1 MVGVKHAS
9 RRFRVRREA
18 QLAVGHRTSGKKRR
32 RRFGGLIL
40 PGQEETFWC
49 EFETAFCGNVEVI
62 LESVRL
68 YDLFGI
74 FYIKQKVQRK
84 ASVKVMPE
92 FELMPV
98 EITRATR
105 EFQADAEEYS
115 GEKKGDDPSELYQV
129 REYRIQDSVR
139 DIHWKL
145 SAKEE
150 TFMVKE
156 RGFPFGCVVLVW
168 IDFAEK
174 ERSAAGFSRL
184 LETAASLS
192 ITLAEQKCIHLAAW
206 YEEKNERIGMRRVRD
221 EESACELIW
230 QLMGIEPYRDPVRKQ
245 ACFDDTFRGHE
256 FSSTVTIDGRGVL
269 RNDGEV
275 PELLRLYD
283 IGAAGLS
290 GLPRD
295 QERAVCLHDRGR
307 GEGCGRRK
315 RNCPACDPGSED
327 RAVCQRKTEV
337 RGRAADRG
345 CWMRSLSACSLPRGG
360 MRSFLSFRQ
369 ISAGCGCTAALPSVR
384 FS

>member
-1 MVGVKHAS
+1 MWKRMTGYFAIVLLVIYLFFMYDETVLSGILVLVILYPVCACIFLLLCRKKITAALDRVPPMGEKDKRIRAGVSVKNIS
-9 RRFRVRREA
+9 RRFPLRCEA
-18 QLAVGHRTSGKKRR
+18 QLSVGNRTSGKKIR

-156 RGFPFGCVVLVW
+156 RGFPLGCVVLVW

-206 YEEKNERIGMRRVRD
+206 YEEKNERIGMKRVKD
-221 EESACELIW
+221 EKSACELIW
-230 QLMGIEPYRDPVRKQ
+230 QLMEIEPYRDPVRKQ

-269 RNDGEV
+269 RKDGEAS
-275 PELLRLYD
+275 ELLRL
-283 IGAAGLS
+283 
-290 GLPRD
+290 
-295 QERAVCLHDRGR
+295 
-307 GEGCGRRK
+307 
-315 RNCPACDPGSED
+315 
-327 RAVCQRKTEV
+327 
-337 RGRAADRG
+337 
-345 CWMRSLSACSLPRGG
+345 
-360 MRSFLSFRQ
+360 
-369 ISAGCGCTAALPSVR
+369 
-384 FS
+384 

>member
-1 MVGVKHAS
+1 MWKRMTGYFAIVLLVIYLFFMYDETVLSGILVLVILYPVCACIFLLLCRKKITAALDRVPPMGEKDKRIRAGVSVKNIS
-9 RRFRVRREA
+9 RRFPLRCEA
-18 QLAVGHRTSGKKRR
+18 QLSVGNRTSGKKIR

-74 FYIKQKVQRK
+74 FYIKRKVQRK
-84 ASVKVMPE
+84 AYVKVMPE
-92 FELMPV
+92 FKLMPV
-98 EITRATR
+98 EITRVTR

-156 RGFPFGCVVLVW
+156 RGFPLGCVVLVW

-206 YEEKNERIGMRRVRD
+206 YEEKNERIGMKRVKD
-221 EESACELIW
+221 EKSACELIW
-230 QLMGIEPYRDPVRKQ
+230 QLMEIEPYRDPVRKQ

-269 RNDGEV
+269 RKDGEA
-275 PELLRLYD
+275 PELLRL
-283 IGAAGLS
+283 
-290 GLPRD
+290 
-295 QERAVCLHDRGR
+295 
-307 GEGCGRRK
+307 
-315 RNCPACDPGSED
+315 
-327 RAVCQRKTEV
+327 
-337 RGRAADRG
+337 
-345 CWMRSLSACSLPRGG
+345 
-360 MRSFLSFRQ
+360 
-369 ISAGCGCTAALPSVR
+369 
-384 FS
+384 

>member
-1 MVGVKHAS
+1 MTGYFATVLLVIYLFFMYDETVLSGILVLVILYPVCACIFLLLCRKKITAALDRVPPMGEKDKRIRAGVSVKNAS
-9 RRFRVRREA
+9 RRFPLRCEA
-18 QLAVGHRTSGKKRR
+18 QLSVGNRTSGKKIR

-74 FYIKQKVQRK
+74 FYIKRKVQRK
-84 ASVKVMPE
+84 AYVKVMPE
-92 FELMPV
+92 FKLMPV

-105 EFQADAEEYS
+105 EFQVDAEEYS

-156 RGFPFGCVVLVW
+156 RGFPLGCVVLVW

-206 YEEKNERIGMRRVRD
+206 YEEKNERIGMKRVKD
-221 EESACELIW
+221 EKSACELIW
-230 QLMGIEPYRDPVRKQ
+230 QLMEIEPYRDPVRKQ

-269 RNDGEV
+269 RKDGEAS
-275 PELLRLYD
+275 ELLRL
-283 IGAAGLS
+283 
-290 GLPRD
+290 
-295 QERAVCLHDRGR
+295 
-307 GEGCGRRK
+307 
-315 RNCPACDPGSED
+315 
-327 RAVCQRKTEV
+327 
-337 RGRAADRG
+337 
-345 CWMRSLSACSLPRGG
+345 
-360 MRSFLSFRQ
+360 
-369 ISAGCGCTAALPSVR
+369 
-384 FS
+384 

>member
-1 MVGVKHAS
+1 MWKRMTGYFATVLLVIYLFFMYDETVLSGILVLVILYPVCACIFLLLCRKKITAALDRVPPMGEKEKRIRAGVSVKNAS
-9 RRFRVRREA
+9 RRFPLRCEA
-18 QLAVGHRTSGKKRR
+18 QLSVGNRTSGKKIR

-40 PGQEETFWC
+40 PGQDETFWC

-156 RGFPFGCVVLVW
+156 RGFPLGCVVLVW

-206 YEEKNERIGMRRVRD
+206 YEEKNERIGMKRVKD
-221 EESACELIW
+221 EKSACELIW
-230 QLMGIEPYRDPVRKQ
+230 QLMEIEPYRDPVRKQ

-269 RNDGEV
+269 RKDGEA
-275 PELLRLYD
+275 PELLRL
-283 IGAAGLS
+283 
-290 GLPRD
+290 
-295 QERAVCLHDRGR
+295 
-307 GEGCGRRK
+307 
-315 RNCPACDPGSED
+315 
-327 RAVCQRKTEV
+327 
-337 RGRAADRG
+337 
-345 CWMRSLSACSLPRGG
+345 
-360 MRSFLSFRQ
+360 
-369 ISAGCGCTAALPSVR
+369 
-384 FS
+384 

>member
-1 MVGVKHAS
+1 MWKRMTGYFAIVLLVIYLFFMYDETVLSGILVLVILYPVCACIFLLLCRKKITAALDRVPPMGEKDKRIRAGVSVKNAS
-9 RRFRVRREA
+9 RRFPLRCEA
-18 QLAVGHRTSGKKRR
+18 QLSVGNRTSGKKIR

-40 PGQEETFWC
+40 PGQDETFWC

-74 FYIKQKVQRK
+74 FYIKRKVQRK
-84 ASVKVMPE
+84 AYVKVMPE
-92 FELMPV
+92 FKLMPV

-156 RGFPFGCVVLVW
+156 RGFPLGCVVLVW

-206 YEEKNERIGMRRVRD
+206 YEEKNERIGMKRVKD
-221 EESACELIW
+221 EKSACELIW
-230 QLMGIEPYRDPVRKQ
+230 QLMEIEPYRDPVRKQ

-269 RNDGEV
+269 RKDGEA
-275 PELLRLYD
+275 PELLRL
-283 IGAAGLS
+283 
-290 GLPRD
+290 
-295 QERAVCLHDRGR
+295 
-307 GEGCGRRK
+307 
-315 RNCPACDPGSED
+315 
-327 RAVCQRKTEV
+327 
-337 RGRAADRG
+337 
-345 CWMRSLSACSLPRGG
+345 
-360 MRSFLSFRQ
+360 
-369 ISAGCGCTAALPSVR
+369 
-384 FS
+384 

>member
-1 MVGVKHAS
+1 MWKRMTGYFATMLLVIYLFFMYDETVLSGILVLVILYPVCACIFLLLCRKKITAALDRVPPMGEKDKRIRAGVSVKNAS
-9 RRFRVRREA
+9 RRFPLRCEA
-18 QLAVGHRTSGKKRR
+18 QLSVGNRTSGKKIW

-74 FYIKQKVQRK
+74 FYIKRKVQRK
-84 ASVKVMPE
+84 AYVKVMPE

-156 RGFPFGCVVLVW
+156 RGFPLGCVVLVW

-206 YEEKNERIGMRRVRD
+206 YEEKNERIGMKRVKD
-221 EESACELIW
+221 EKSACELIW
-230 QLMGIEPYRDPVRKQ
+230 QLMEIEPYRDPVRKQ

-256 FSSTVTIDGRGVL
+256 FSSTVTIDGQGVL
-269 RNDGEV
+269 RKDGEV
-275 PELLRLYD
+275 PELLRL
-283 IGAAGLS
+283 
-290 GLPRD
+290 
-295 QERAVCLHDRGR
+295 
-307 GEGCGRRK
+307 
-315 RNCPACDPGSED
+315 
-327 RAVCQRKTEV
+327 
-337 RGRAADRG
+337 
-345 CWMRSLSACSLPRGG
+345 
-360 MRSFLSFRQ
+360 
-369 ISAGCGCTAALPSVR
+369 
-384 FS
+384 

>member
-1 MVGVKHAS
+1 MWKRMTGYFAIVLLVIYLFFMYDETVLSGILVLVILYPVCACIFLLLCRKKITAALDRVPPMGEKDKRIRAGVSVKNAS
-9 RRFRVRREA
+9 RRFPLRCEA
-18 QLAVGHRTSGKKRR
+18 QLSVGNRTSGKKIR

-40 PGQEETFWC
+40 PGQDETFWC

-74 FYIKQKVQRK
+74 FYIKRKVQRK
-84 ASVKVMPE
+84 AYVKVMPE
-92 FELMPV
+92 FKLMPV

-156 RGFPFGCVVLVW
+156 RGFPLGCVVLVW

-206 YEEKNERIGMRRVRD
+206 YEEKNERIGMKRVKD
-221 EESACELIW
+221 EKSACELIW
-230 QLMGIEPYRDPVRKQ
+230 QLMEIEPYRDPVRKQ

-256 FSSTVTIDGRGVL
+256 FSSTVTIDGQGVL
-269 RNDGEV
+269 RKDGEV
-275 PELLRLYD
+275 PELLRL
-283 IGAAGLS
+283 
-290 GLPRD
+290 
-295 QERAVCLHDRGR
+295 
-307 GEGCGRRK
+307 
-315 RNCPACDPGSED
+315 
-327 RAVCQRKTEV
+327 
-337 RGRAADRG
+337 
-345 CWMRSLSACSLPRGG
+345 
-360 MRSFLSFRQ
+360 
-369 ISAGCGCTAALPSVR
+369 
-384 FS
+384 

>member
-1 MVGVKHAS
+1 MWKRMTGYFAIVLLVIYLFFMYDETVLSGILVLVILYPVCACIFLLLCRKKITAALDRVPPMGEKDKRIRAGVSVKNIS
-9 RRFRVRREA
+9 RRFPLRCEA
-18 QLAVGHRTSGKKRR
+18 QLSVGNRTSGKKIR

-74 FYIKQKVQRK
+74 FYIKRKVQRK
-84 ASVKVMPE
+84 AYVKVMPE
-92 FELMPV
+92 FKLMPV

-156 RGFPFGCVVLVW
+156 RGFPLGCVVLVW

-206 YEEKNERIGMRRVRD
+206 YEEKNERIGMKRVKD
-221 EESACELIW
+221 EKSACELIW
-230 QLMGIEPYRDPVRKQ
+230 QLMEIEPYRDPVRKQ

-269 RNDGEV
+269 RKDGEA
-275 PELLRLYD
+275 PELLRL
-283 IGAAGLS
+283 
-290 GLPRD
+290 
-295 QERAVCLHDRGR
+295 
-307 GEGCGRRK
+307 
-315 RNCPACDPGSED
+315 
-327 RAVCQRKTEV
+327 
-337 RGRAADRG
+337 
-345 CWMRSLSACSLPRGG
+345 
-360 MRSFLSFRQ
+360 
-369 ISAGCGCTAALPSVR
+369 
-384 FS
+384 

>member
-1 MVGVKHAS
+1 MWKRMTGYFATVLLVIYLFFMYDETVLSGILVLVILYPVCACIFLLLCRKKITAALDRVPPMGEKDKRIRAGVSVKNAS
-9 RRFRVRREA
+9 RRFPLRCEA
-18 QLAVGHRTSGKKRR
+18 QLSVGNRTSGKKIR

-156 RGFPFGCVVLVW
+156 RGFPLGCVVLVW

-206 YEEKNERIGMRRVRD
+206 YEEKNERIGMKRVKD
-221 EESACELIW
+221 EESACALIW
-230 QLMGIEPYRDPVRKQ
+230 QLMEIEPYRDPVRKQ

-269 RNDGEV
+269 RKDGEA
-275 PELLRLYD
+275 PELLRL
-283 IGAAGLS
+283 
-290 GLPRD
+290 
-295 QERAVCLHDRGR
+295 
-307 GEGCGRRK
+307 
-315 RNCPACDPGSED
+315 
-327 RAVCQRKTEV
+327 
-337 RGRAADRG
+337 
-345 CWMRSLSACSLPRGG
+345 
-360 MRSFLSFRQ
+360 
-369 ISAGCGCTAALPSVR
+369 
-384 FS
+384 

>member
-1 MVGVKHAS
+1 MWKRMTGYFAIVLLIIYLFFMYDETVLSGILVLVILYPVCACIFLLLCRKKITAALDRVPPMGEKDKRIRAGVSVKNAS
-9 RRFRVRREA
+9 RRFPLRCEA
-18 QLAVGHRTSGKKRR
+18 QLSVGNRTSGKKIR

-40 PGQEETFWC
+40 PGQDETFWC

-74 FYIKQKVQRK
+74 FYIKRKVQRK
-84 ASVKVMPE
+84 AYVKVMPE
-92 FELMPV
+92 FKLMPV

-156 RGFPFGCVVLVW
+156 RGFPLGCVVLVW

-206 YEEKNERIGMRRVRD
+206 YEEKNERIGMKRVKD
-221 EESACELIW
+221 EKSACELIW
-230 QLMGIEPYRDPVRKQ
+230 QLMEIEPYRDPVRKQ

-269 RNDGEV
+269 RKDGEA
-275 PELLRLYD
+275 PELLRL
-283 IGAAGLS
+283 
-290 GLPRD
+290 
-295 QERAVCLHDRGR
+295 
-307 GEGCGRRK
+307 
-315 RNCPACDPGSED
+315 
-327 RAVCQRKTEV
+327 
-337 RGRAADRG
+337 
-345 CWMRSLSACSLPRGG
+345 
-360 MRSFLSFRQ
+360 
-369 ISAGCGCTAALPSVR
+369 
-384 FS
+384 

>member
-1 MVGVKHAS
+1 MWKRMTGYFATVLLVIYLFFMYDETVLSGILVLVILYPVCACIFLLLCRKKITAALDRVPPMGEKDKRIRAGVSVKNAS
-9 RRFRVRREA
+9 RRFPLRCEA
-18 QLAVGHRTSGKKRR
+18 QLSVGNRTSGKKIR

-74 FYIKQKVQRK
+74 FYIKRKVQRK
-84 ASVKVMPE
+84 AYVKVMPE
-92 FELMPV
+92 FKLMPV

-156 RGFPFGCVVLVW
+156 RGFPLGCVVLVW

-206 YEEKNERIGMRRVRD
+206 YEEKNERIGMKRVKD
-221 EESACELIW
+221 EKSACELIW
-230 QLMGIEPYRDPVRKQ
+230 QLMEIEPYRDPVRKQ

-256 FSSTVTIDGRGVL
+256 FSSTVTIDGQGVL
-269 RNDGEV
+269 RKDGEV
-275 PELLRLYD
+275 PELLRL
-283 IGAAGLS
+283 
-290 GLPRD
+290 
-295 QERAVCLHDRGR
+295 
-307 GEGCGRRK
+307 
-315 RNCPACDPGSED
+315 
-327 RAVCQRKTEV
+327 
-337 RGRAADRG
+337 
-345 CWMRSLSACSLPRGG
+345 
-360 MRSFLSFRQ
+360 
-369 ISAGCGCTAALPSVR
+369 
-384 FS
+384 

>member
-1 MVGVKHAS
+1 MWKRMTGYFAIVLLIIYLFFMYDETVLSGILVLVILYPVCACIFLLLCRKKITAALDRVPPMGEKDKRIRAGVSVKNAS
-9 RRFRVRREA
+9 RRFPLRCEA
-18 QLAVGHRTSGKKRR
+18 QLSVGNRTSGKKIR

-74 FYIKQKVQRK
+74 FYIKRKVQRK
-84 ASVKVMPE
+84 AYVKVMPE
-92 FELMPV
+92 FKLMPV

-156 RGFPFGCVVLVW
+156 RGFPLGCVVLVW

-206 YEEKNERIGMRRVRD
+206 YEEKNERIGMKRVKD
-221 EESACELIW
+221 EKSACELIW
-230 QLMGIEPYRDPVRKQ
+230 QLMEIEPYRDPVRKQ

-269 RNDGEV
+269 RKDGEA
-275 PELLRLYD
+275 PELLRL
-283 IGAAGLS
+283 
-290 GLPRD
+290 
-295 QERAVCLHDRGR
+295 
-307 GEGCGRRK
+307 
-315 RNCPACDPGSED
+315 
-327 RAVCQRKTEV
+327 
-337 RGRAADRG
+337 
-345 CWMRSLSACSLPRGG
+345 
-360 MRSFLSFRQ
+360 
-369 ISAGCGCTAALPSVR
+369 
-384 FS
+384 

>member
-1 MVGVKHAS
+1 MWKRMTGYFATVLLVIYLFFMYDKTVLSGILVLVILYPVCACIFLLLCRKKITAALDRVPPMGEKDKRIRAGVSVKNIS
-9 RRFRVRREA
+9 RRFPLRCEA
-18 QLAVGHRTSGKKRR
+18 QLSVGNRTSGKKIR

-156 RGFPFGCVVLVW
+156 RGFPLGCVVLVW

-206 YEEKNERIGMRRVRD
+206 YEEKNERIGMKRVKD
-221 EESACELIW
+221 EKSACELIW
-230 QLMGIEPYRDPVRKQ
+230 QLMEIEPYRDPVRKQ

-256 FSSTVTIDGRGVL
+256 FSSTVTIDGQGVL
-269 RNDGEV
+269 RKDGEV
-275 PELLRLYD
+275 PELLRL
-283 IGAAGLS
+283 
-290 GLPRD
+290 
-295 QERAVCLHDRGR
+295 
-307 GEGCGRRK
+307 
-315 RNCPACDPGSED
+315 
-327 RAVCQRKTEV
+327 
-337 RGRAADRG
+337 
-345 CWMRSLSACSLPRGG
+345 
-360 MRSFLSFRQ
+360 
-369 ISAGCGCTAALPSVR
+369 
-384 FS
+384 

>member
-1 MVGVKHAS
+1 MWKRMTGYFAIVLLVIYLFFMYDETVLSGILVLVILYPVCACIFLLLCRKKITAALDRVPPMGEKDKRIRAGVSVKNIS
-9 RRFRVRREA
+9 RRFPLRCEA
-18 QLAVGHRTSGKKRR
+18 QLSVGNRTSGKKIRR
-32 RRFGGLIL
+32 SFGGLIL

-74 FYIKQKVQRK
+74 FYIKRKVQRK
-84 ASVKVMPE
+84 AYVKVMPE
-92 FELMPV
+92 FKLMPV

-156 RGFPFGCVVLVW
+156 RGFPLGCVVLVW

-206 YEEKNERIGMRRVRD
+206 YEEKNERIGMKRVKD
-221 EESACELIW
+221 EKSACELIW
-230 QLMGIEPYRDPVRKQ
+230 QLMEIEPYRDPVRKQ

-269 RNDGEV
+269 RKDGEAS
-275 PELLRLYD
+275 ELLRL
-283 IGAAGLS
+283 
-290 GLPRD
+290 
-295 QERAVCLHDRGR
+295 
-307 GEGCGRRK
+307 
-315 RNCPACDPGSED
+315 
-327 RAVCQRKTEV
+327 
-337 RGRAADRG
+337 
-345 CWMRSLSACSLPRGG
+345 
-360 MRSFLSFRQ
+360 
-369 ISAGCGCTAALPSVR
+369 
-384 FS
+384 

>member
-1 MVGVKHAS
+1 MWKRMTGYFAIVLLVIYLFFMYDETVLSGILVLVILYPVCACIFLLLCRKKITAALDRVPPMGEKDKRIRAGVSVKNAS
-9 RRFRVRREA
+9 RRFPLRCEA
-18 QLAVGHRTSGKKRR
+18 QLSVGNRTSGKKIR

-40 PGQEETFWC
+40 PGQDETFWC

-74 FYIKQKVQRK
+74 FYIKRKGQRK
-84 ASVKVMPE
+84 AYVKVMPE
-92 FELMPV
+92 FKLMPV

-156 RGFPFGCVVLVW
+156 RGFPLGCVVLVW

-206 YEEKNERIGMRRVRD
+206 YEEKNERIGMKRVKD
-221 EESACELIW
+221 EKSACELIW
-230 QLMGIEPYRDPVRKQ
+230 QLMEIEPYRDPVRKQ

-269 RNDGEV
+269 RKDGEA
-275 PELLRLYD
+275 PELLRL
-283 IGAAGLS
+283 
-290 GLPRD
+290 
-295 QERAVCLHDRGR
+295 
-307 GEGCGRRK
+307 
-315 RNCPACDPGSED
+315 
-327 RAVCQRKTEV
+327 
-337 RGRAADRG
+337 
-345 CWMRSLSACSLPRGG
+345 
-360 MRSFLSFRQ
+360 
-369 ISAGCGCTAALPSVR
+369 
-384 FS
+384 

>member
-1 MVGVKHAS
+1 MWKRMTGYFATVLLVIYLFFMYDETVLSGILVLVILYPVCACIFLLLCRKKITAALDRVPPMGEKDKRIRAGVSVKNAS
-9 RRFRVRREA
+9 RRFPLRCEA
-18 QLAVGHRTSGKKRR
+18 QLSVGNRTSGKKIR

-156 RGFPFGCVVLVW
+156 RGFPLGCVVLVW

-206 YEEKNERIGMRRVRD
+206 YEEKNERIGMKRVKD
-221 EESACELIW
+221 EKSACELIW
-230 QLMGIEPYRDPVRKQ
+230 QLMEIEPYRDPVRKQ

-269 RNDGEV
+269 RKDGEA
-275 PELLRLYD
+275 PELLRL
-283 IGAAGLS
+283 
-290 GLPRD
+290 
-295 QERAVCLHDRGR
+295 
-307 GEGCGRRK
+307 
-315 RNCPACDPGSED
+315 
-327 RAVCQRKTEV
+327 
-337 RGRAADRG
+337 
-345 CWMRSLSACSLPRGG
+345 
-360 MRSFLSFRQ
+360 
-369 ISAGCGCTAALPSVR
+369 
-384 FS
+384 

>member
-1 MVGVKHAS
+1 MWKRMTGYFATVLLVIYLFFMYDETVLSGILVLVILYPVCACIFLLLCRKKITAALDRVPPMGEKDKRIRAGVSVKNAS
-9 RRFRVRREA
+9 RRFPLRCEA
-18 QLAVGHRTSGKKRR
+18 QLSVGNRTSGKKIR

-156 RGFPFGCVVLVW
+156 RGFPLGCVVLVW

-206 YEEKNERIGMRRVRD
+206 YEEKNERIGMKRVKD
-221 EESACELIW
+221 EKSACELIW
-230 QLMGIEPYRDPVRKQ
+230 QLMEIEPYRDPVRKQ
-245 ACFDDTFRGHE
+245 ACFDDTFRGHA

-269 RNDGEV
+269 RKDGEA
-275 PELLRLYD
+275 PELLRL
-283 IGAAGLS
+283 
-290 GLPRD
+290 
-295 QERAVCLHDRGR
+295 
-307 GEGCGRRK
+307 
-315 RNCPACDPGSED
+315 
-327 RAVCQRKTEV
+327 
-337 RGRAADRG
+337 
-345 CWMRSLSACSLPRGG
+345 
-360 MRSFLSFRQ
+360 
-369 ISAGCGCTAALPSVR
+369 
-384 FS
+384 

>member
-1 MVGVKHAS
+1 MWKRMTGYFAIVLLVIYLFFMYDETVLSGILVLVILYPVCACIFLLLCRKKITAALDRVPPMGEKDKRIRAGVSVKNAS
-9 RRFRVRREA
+9 RRFPLRCEA
-18 QLAVGHRTSGKKRR
+18 QLSVGNRISGKKIR

-74 FYIKQKVQRK
+74 FYIKRKVQRK
-84 ASVKVMPE
+84 AYVKVMPE
-92 FELMPV
+92 FKLMPV

-105 EFQADAEEYS
+105 EFQVDAEEYS

-156 RGFPFGCVVLVW
+156 RGFPLGCVVLVW

-206 YEEKNERIGMRRVRD
+206 YEEKNERIGMKRVKD
-221 EESACELIW
+221 EKSACELIW
-230 QLMGIEPYRDPVRKQ
+230 QLMEIEPYRDPVRKQ

-269 RNDGEV
+269 RKDGEAS
-275 PELLRLYD
+275 ELLRL
-283 IGAAGLS
+283 
-290 GLPRD
+290 
-295 QERAVCLHDRGR
+295 
-307 GEGCGRRK
+307 
-315 RNCPACDPGSED
+315 
-327 RAVCQRKTEV
+327 
-337 RGRAADRG
+337 
-345 CWMRSLSACSLPRGG
+345 
-360 MRSFLSFRQ
+360 
-369 ISAGCGCTAALPSVR
+369 
-384 FS
+384 

>member
-1 MVGVKHAS
+1 MTGYFAIVLLVIYLFFMYDETVLSGILVLVILYPVCACIFLLLCRKKITAALDRVPPMGEKDKRIRAGVSVKNIS
-9 RRFRVRREA
+9 RRFPLRCEA
-18 QLAVGHRTSGKKRR
+18 QLSVGNRTSGKKIR

-74 FYIKQKVQRK
+74 FYIKRKVQRK
-84 ASVKVMPE
+84 AYVKVMPE
-92 FELMPV
+92 FKLMPV

-105 EFQADAEEYS
+105 EFQVDAEEYS

-156 RGFPFGCVVLVW
+156 RGFPLGCVVLVW

-206 YEEKNERIGMRRVRD
+206 YEEKNERIGMKRVKD
-221 EESACELIW
+221 EKSACELIW
-230 QLMGIEPYRDPVRKQ
+230 QLMEIEPYRDPVRKQ

-269 RNDGEV
+269 RKDGEAS
-275 PELLRLYD
+275 ELLRL
-283 IGAAGLS
+283 
-290 GLPRD
+290 
-295 QERAVCLHDRGR
+295 
-307 GEGCGRRK
+307 
-315 RNCPACDPGSED
+315 
-327 RAVCQRKTEV
+327 
-337 RGRAADRG
+337 
-345 CWMRSLSACSLPRGG
+345 
-360 MRSFLSFRQ
+360 
-369 ISAGCGCTAALPSVR
+369 
-384 FS
+384 

>member
-1 MVGVKHAS
+1 MWKRMTGYFAIVLLVIYLFFMYDETVLSGILVLVILYPVCACIFLLLCRKKITAALDRVPPMGEKDKRIRAGVSVKNAS
-9 RRFRVRREA
+9 RRFPLRCEA
-18 QLAVGHRTSGKKRR
+18 QLSVGNRTSGKKIR

-74 FYIKQKVQRK
+74 FYMKRKVQRK
-84 ASVKVMPE
+84 AYVKIMPE
-92 FELMPV
+92 FKLMPV

-156 RGFPFGCVVLVW
+156 RGFPLGCVVLVW

-206 YEEKNERIGMRRVRD
+206 YEEKNERIGMKRVKD
-221 EESACELIW
+221 EKSACELIW
-230 QLMGIEPYRDPVRKQ
+230 QLMEIEPYRDPVRKQ

-269 RNDGEV
+269 RKDGEA
-275 PELLRLYD
+275 PELLRL
-283 IGAAGLS
+283 
-290 GLPRD
+290 
-295 QERAVCLHDRGR
+295 
-307 GEGCGRRK
+307 
-315 RNCPACDPGSED
+315 
-327 RAVCQRKTEV
+327 
-337 RGRAADRG
+337 
-345 CWMRSLSACSLPRGG
+345 
-360 MRSFLSFRQ
+360 
-369 ISAGCGCTAALPSVR
+369 
-384 FS
+384 

>member
-1 MVGVKHAS
+1 MWKRMTGYFAIVLLVIYLFFMYDETVLSGILVLVILYPVCACIFLLLCRKKITAALDRVPPMGEKDKRIRAGVSVKNIS
-9 RRFRVRREA
+9 RRFPLRCEA
-18 QLAVGHRTSGKKRR
+18 QLSVGNRTSGKKIR

-84 ASVKVMPE
+84 AYVKVMPE
-92 FELMPV
+92 FKLMPV

-156 RGFPFGCVVLVW
+156 RGFPLGCVVLVW

-206 YEEKNERIGMRRVRD
+206 YEEKNERIGMKRVKD
-221 EESACELIW
+221 EKSACELIW
-230 QLMGIEPYRDPVRKQ
+230 QLMEIEPYRDPVRKQ

-269 RNDGEV
+269 RKDGEAS
-275 PELLRLYD
+275 ELLRL
-283 IGAAGLS
+283 
-290 GLPRD
+290 
-295 QERAVCLHDRGR
+295 
-307 GEGCGRRK
+307 
-315 RNCPACDPGSED
+315 
-327 RAVCQRKTEV
+327 
-337 RGRAADRG
+337 
-345 CWMRSLSACSLPRGG
+345 
-360 MRSFLSFRQ
+360 
-369 ISAGCGCTAALPSVR
+369 
-384 FS
+384 

>member
-1 MVGVKHAS
+1 M
-9 RRFRVRREA
+9 
-18 QLAVGHRTSGKKRR
+18 
-32 RRFGGLIL
+32 
-40 PGQEETFWC
+40 
-49 EFETAFCGNVEVI
+49 EFS

-156 RGFPFGCVVLVW
+156 RGFPLGCVVLVW

-206 YEEKNERIGMRRVRD
+206 YEEKNERIGMKRVKD

-230 QLMGIEPYRDPVRKQ
+230 QLMEIEPYRDPVRKQ

-269 RNDGEV
+269 RKDGEA
-275 PELLRLYD
+275 PELLRL
-283 IGAAGLS
+283 
-290 GLPRD
+290 
-295 QERAVCLHDRGR
+295 
-307 GEGCGRRK
+307 
-315 RNCPACDPGSED
+315 
-327 RAVCQRKTEV
+327 
-337 RGRAADRG
+337 
-345 CWMRSLSACSLPRGG
+345 
-360 MRSFLSFRQ
+360 
-369 ISAGCGCTAALPSVR
+369 
-384 FS
+384 

>member
-1 MVGVKHAS
+1 MWKRMTGYFAIVLLVIYLFFMYDETVLSGILVLVILYPVCACIFLLLCRKKITAALDRVPPMGEKDKRIRAGVSVKNIS
-9 RRFRVRREA
+9 RRFPLRCEA
-18 QLAVGHRTSGKKRR
+18 QLSVGNRTSGKKIR

-74 FYIKQKVQRK
+74 FYIKRKVQRK
-84 ASVKVMPE
+84 AYVKVMPE
-92 FELMPV
+92 FKLMPV

-105 EFQADAEEYS
+105 EFQVDAEEYS

-156 RGFPFGCVVLVW
+156 RGFPLGCVVLVW

-206 YEEKNERIGMRRVRD
+206 YEEKNERIGMKRVKD
-221 EESACELIW
+221 EKSACELIW
-230 QLMGIEPYRDPVRKQ
+230 QLMEIEPYRDPVRKQ

-269 RNDGEV
+269 RKDGEAS
-275 PELLRLYD
+275 ELLRL
-283 IGAAGLS
+283 
-290 GLPRD
+290 
-295 QERAVCLHDRGR
+295 
-307 GEGCGRRK
+307 
-315 RNCPACDPGSED
+315 
-327 RAVCQRKTEV
+327 
-337 RGRAADRG
+337 
-345 CWMRSLSACSLPRGG
+345 
-360 MRSFLSFRQ
+360 
-369 ISAGCGCTAALPSVR
+369 
-384 FS
+384 

>member
-1 MVGVKHAS
+1 MWKRMTGYFATVLLVIYLFFMYDETVLSGILVLVILYPVCACIFLLLCRKKITAALDRVPPMGEKDKRIRAGVSVKNAS
-9 RRFRVRREA
+9 RRFPLRCEA
-18 QLAVGHRTSGKKRR
+18 QLSIGNRTSGKKIR

-156 RGFPFGCVVLVW
+156 RGFPLGCVVLVW

-206 YEEKNERIGMRRVRD
+206 YEEKNERIGMKRVKD
-221 EESACELIW
+221 EKSACELIW
-230 QLMGIEPYRDPVRKQ
+230 QLMEIEPYRDPVRKQ

-269 RNDGEV
+269 RKDGEA
-275 PELLRLYD
+275 PELLRL
-283 IGAAGLS
+283 
-290 GLPRD
+290 
-295 QERAVCLHDRGR
+295 
-307 GEGCGRRK
+307 
-315 RNCPACDPGSED
+315 
-327 RAVCQRKTEV
+327 
-337 RGRAADRG
+337 
-345 CWMRSLSACSLPRGG
+345 
-360 MRSFLSFRQ
+360 
-369 ISAGCGCTAALPSVR
+369 
-384 FS
+384 

>member
-1 MVGVKHAS
+1 MWKRMTGYFAIVLLVIYLFFMYDETVLSGILVLVILYPVCACIFLLLCRKKITAALDRVPPMGEKDKRIRAGVSVKNIS
-9 RRFRVRREA
+9 RRFPLRCEA
-18 QLAVGHRTSGKKRR
+18 QLSVGNRTSGKKIR

-74 FYIKQKVQRK
+74 FYIKRKVQRK
-84 ASVKVMPE
+84 AYVKVMPE
-92 FELMPV
+92 FKLMPV

-156 RGFPFGCVVLVW
+156 RGFPLGCVVLVW

-206 YEEKNERIGMRRVRD
+206 YEEKNERIGMKRVKD
-221 EESACELIW
+221 EKSACELIW
-230 QLMGIEPYRDPVRKQ
+230 QLMEIEPYRDPVRKQ

-256 FSSTVTIDGRGVL
+256 FSSTVTIDGQGVL
-269 RNDGEV
+269 RKDGEV
-275 PELLRLYD
+275 PELLRL
-283 IGAAGLS
+283 
-290 GLPRD
+290 
-295 QERAVCLHDRGR
+295 
-307 GEGCGRRK
+307 
-315 RNCPACDPGSED
+315 
-327 RAVCQRKTEV
+327 
-337 RGRAADRG
+337 
-345 CWMRSLSACSLPRGG
+345 
-360 MRSFLSFRQ
+360 
-369 ISAGCGCTAALPSVR
+369 
-384 FS
+384 

>member
-1 MVGVKHAS
+1 MWKRMTGYFAIVLLIIYLFFMYDETVLSGILVLVILYPVCACIFLLLCRKKITAALDRVPPMGEKDKRIRAGVSVKNAS
-9 RRFRVRREA
+9 RRFPLRCEA
-18 QLAVGHRTSGKKRR
+18 QLSVGNRTSGKKIR

-74 FYIKQKVQRK
+74 FYIKRKVQRK
-84 ASVKVMPE
+84 AYVKVMPE
-92 FELMPV
+92 FKLMPV

-156 RGFPFGCVVLVW
+156 RGFPLGCVVLVW

-192 ITLAEQKCIHLAAW
+192 ITLAERKCIHLAAW
-206 YEEKNERIGMRRVRD
+206 YEEKNERIGMKRVKD
-221 EESACELIW
+221 EKSACELIW
-230 QLMGIEPYRDPVRKQ
+230 QLMEIEPYRDPVRKQ

-256 FSSTVTIDGRGVL
+256 FSSTVTIDGQGVL
-269 RNDGEV
+269 RKDGEV
-275 PELLRLYD
+275 PELLRL
-283 IGAAGLS
+283 
-290 GLPRD
+290 
-295 QERAVCLHDRGR
+295 
-307 GEGCGRRK
+307 
-315 RNCPACDPGSED
+315 
-327 RAVCQRKTEV
+327 
-337 RGRAADRG
+337 
-345 CWMRSLSACSLPRGG
+345 
-360 MRSFLSFRQ
+360 
-369 ISAGCGCTAALPSVR
+369 
-384 FS
+384 

>member
-1 MVGVKHAS
+1 MWKRMTGYFATVLLVIYLFFMYDETVLSGILVLVILYPVCACIFLLLCRKKITAALDRVPPMGEKDKRIRAGVSVKNAS
-9 RRFRVRREA
+9 RRFPLRCEA
-18 QLAVGHRTSGKKRR
+18 QLSVGNRTSGKKIR

-156 RGFPFGCVVLVW
+156 RGFPLGCVVLVW

-206 YEEKNERIGMRRVRD
+206 YEEKNERIGMKRVKD
-221 EESACELIW
+221 EKSACELIW
-230 QLMGIEPYRDPVRKQ
+230 QLMEIEPYRDPVRKQ

-269 RNDGEV
+269 RKDGEAS
-275 PELLRLYD
+275 ELLRL
-283 IGAAGLS
+283 
-290 GLPRD
+290 
-295 QERAVCLHDRGR
+295 
-307 GEGCGRRK
+307 
-315 RNCPACDPGSED
+315 
-327 RAVCQRKTEV
+327 
-337 RGRAADRG
+337 
-345 CWMRSLSACSLPRGG
+345 
-360 MRSFLSFRQ
+360 
-369 ISAGCGCTAALPSVR
+369 
-384 FS
+384 

>member
-1 MVGVKHAS
+1 MWKRMTGYFAIVLLVIYLFFMYDETVLSGILVLVILYPVCACIFLLLCRKKITAALDRVPPMGEKDKRIRAGVSVKNIS
-9 RRFRVRREA
+9 RRFPLRCEA
-18 QLAVGHRTSGKKRR
+18 QLSVGNRTSGKKIR

-74 FYIKQKVQRK
+74 FYIKRKVQRK
-84 ASVKVMPE
+84 AYVKVMPE
-92 FELMPV
+92 FKLMPV

-156 RGFPFGCVVLVW
+156 RGFPLGCVVLVW

-206 YEEKNERIGMRRVRD
+206 YEEKNERIGMKRVKD
-221 EESACELIW
+221 EKSACELIW
-230 QLMGIEPYRDPVRKQ
+230 QLMEIEPYRDPVRKQ
-245 ACFDDTFRGHE
+245 ACFGDTFRGHE

-269 RNDGEV
+269 RKDGEAS
-275 PELLRLYD
+275 ELLRL
-283 IGAAGLS
+283 
-290 GLPRD
+290 
-295 QERAVCLHDRGR
+295 
-307 GEGCGRRK
+307 
-315 RNCPACDPGSED
+315 
-327 RAVCQRKTEV
+327 
-337 RGRAADRG
+337 
-345 CWMRSLSACSLPRGG
+345 
-360 MRSFLSFRQ
+360 
-369 ISAGCGCTAALPSVR
+369 
-384 FS
+384 

>member
-1 MVGVKHAS
+1 MWKRMTGYFAIVLLVIYLFFMYDETVLSGILVLVILYPVCACIFLLLCRKKITAALDRVPPMGEKDKRIRAGVSVKNIS
-9 RRFRVRREA
+9 RRFPLRCEA
-18 QLAVGHRTSGKKRR
+18 QLSVGNRTSGKKIR

-74 FYIKQKVQRK
+74 FYIKRKVQRK
-84 ASVKVMPE
+84 AYVKVMPE
-92 FELMPV
+92 FKLMPV

-156 RGFPFGCVVLVW
+156 RGFPLGCVVLVW

-206 YEEKNERIGMRRVRD
+206 YEEKNERIGMKRVKD
-221 EESACELIW
+221 EKSACELIW
-230 QLMGIEPYRDPVRKQ
+230 QLMEIEPYRDPVRKQ

-269 RNDGEV
+269 RKDGEAS
-275 PELLRLYD
+275 ELLRL
-283 IGAAGLS
+283 
-290 GLPRD
+290 
-295 QERAVCLHDRGR
+295 
-307 GEGCGRRK
+307 
-315 RNCPACDPGSED
+315 
-327 RAVCQRKTEV
+327 
-337 RGRAADRG
+337 
-345 CWMRSLSACSLPRGG
+345 
-360 MRSFLSFRQ
+360 
-369 ISAGCGCTAALPSVR
+369 
-384 FS
+384 